1 MNTNVF
7 KKNPKNLEVIPVF
20 FATDDNYIPFLDVAI
35 GSLIEN
41 ASKNYF
47 YDIHILNTGLKIEN
61 IFKVKLRQNSNVSIT
76 FDNISKNIEKISES
90 FRNIYHFSLAAYY
103 RLFIESMFPQFKKI
117 LYLDCDIVV
126 LGDVSKLWEIDLGDN
141 MLAGVVEGFI
151 ASTKEFREYAQKAV
165 GVDPD
170 RYINSGILSI
180 NLEKFRENKIEEKFR
195 YLLSTFNFDT
205 VDPDQMYLNYLCKDK
220 ILYLPCDWN
229 FTAAYEK
236 PVEKINIVHYALAK
250 KPWQF
255 DNVTNDVY
263 FWEYAKKSHFYK
275 KILSIKNDF
284 DDVAKAKK
292 EQAGIDIVLRA
303 AEIVLNGK
311 TFCNTLIGE

>member
-61 IFKVKLRQNSNVSIT
+61 IFKVKLRQNANVSIT

-90 FRNIYHFSLAAYY
+90 FRNLYHFSLATYY
-103 RLFIESMFPQFKKI
+103 RLFIESLFPQYSKI

-126 LGDVSKLWEIDLGDN
+126 LGDVSKLWEVDLGDN

-170 RYINSGILSI
+170 KYINAGILSI
-180 NLEKFRENKIEEKFR
+180 NLDKFRENKIEEKFT
-195 YLLSTFNFDT
+195 YLLSTYNFDT

-292 EQAGIDIVLRA
+292 EQAGIEIVLRA